1 MATAQ
6 GDHMLT
12 LTRTDGGSGNLIY
25 DVIELGGSWQI
36 GLANGNPYDIGRAG
50 SGTPW
55 YLETWNFKEYDY
67 FSGRSANS
75 DTPLRIFW
83 NLPRGAAE
91 RFGMKMSYVTC
102 WVGNMPMTNSI
113 VTYVNGVPVYT
124 NTAVTW
130 HTEQHHV
137 QTFDIPAKLNAFHD
151 GDNEITFEFLPC
163 SRTDGDTDWVA
174 YDMVSI
180 EPLKPKKGMT
190 IVIK

>member
-1 MATAQ
+1 
-6 GDHMLT
+6 
-12 LTRTDGGSGNLIY
+12 
-25 DVIELGGSWQI
+25 
-36 GLANGNPYDIGRAG
+36 
-50 SGTPW
+50 
-55 YLETWNFKEYDY
+55 
-67 FSGRSANS
+67 
-75 DTPLRIFW
+75 
-83 NLPRGAAE
+83 
-91 RFGMKMSYVTC
+91 MKMSYVTC